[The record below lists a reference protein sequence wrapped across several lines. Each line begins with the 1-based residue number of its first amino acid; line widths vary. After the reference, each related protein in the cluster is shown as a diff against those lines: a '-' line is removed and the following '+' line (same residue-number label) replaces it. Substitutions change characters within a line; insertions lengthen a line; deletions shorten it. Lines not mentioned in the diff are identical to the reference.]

1 MSMIEILWGLGGC
14 LVLIGIVFLMS
25 ENKSKINY
33 YTVAMGFILQI
44 LLGVAVLR
52 WSFGREALL
61 VVSDGISSVIGY
73 GNEGLRFVFGPLA
86 QGGEF
91 AIFAVTVLG
100 MIIFLT
106 VFVSLLYHIG
116 VMQWI
121 VRILGGGIA
130 KIMRTSYTE
139 SVAAAANIFLGN
151 TQTPLTIKPYLHTM
165 TRSQVFSLMVGCL
178 SSVSGAVMIGLS
190 TLGIP
195 LHYLLTAAVM
205 SAPTGIM
212 LAKLMIPETEPRQES
227 FSEIAASV
235 DARNKDTNLLDVIH
249 ESSREGL
256 QYAINVG
263 LMLIA
268 FISLIAMLNGVV
280 GGLGGFVGLE
290 GITLEVILGFVFA
303 PIAFLIGIPWG
314 EAVLAGNLIAQ
325 KLLVNEFVAFSSFY
339 SSLEAFSP
347 KSVAILTFAL
357 SGFAN
362 FGAAGSLIAML
373 SRMVPD
379 RKKEFQGMF
388 GKALFVATCANL
400 LNGAVIMM
408 IL

>member
-1 MSMIEILWGLGGC
+1 MVEVLWGLAGC
-14 LVLIGIVFLMS
+14 FTIIGILYLLS
-25 ENKSKINY
+25 ENKGKINF
-33 YTVAMGFILQI
+33 YTVGIGFALQI
-44 LLGVAVLR
+44 LLGFAVLR
-52 WSFGREALL
+52 WDFGREALL
-61 VVSDGISSVIGY
+61 VLSDWIITVIGY
-73 GNEGLRFVFGPLA
+73 GNEGLAFVFGPLA

-106 VFVSLLYHIG
+106 VLISLLYHIG
-116 VMQWI
+116 VMQWV

-130 KIMRTSYTE
+130 KLMRTSYTE
-139 SVAAAANIFLGN
+139 SVAAAANMFLGN

-190 TLGIP
+190 TMGIP
-195 LHYLLTAAVM
+195 LNYLLTAAVM

-212 LAKLMIPETEPRQES
+212 LAKLMVPETEVTQER
-227 FSEIAASV
+227 FSDIAASV
-235 DARNKDTNLLDVIH
+235 DERNKDTNLLDVIQ

-268 FISLIAMLNGVV
+268 FISLIALLNGFI
-280 GGLGGFVGLE
+280 GGLGGLVGLE
-290 GITLEVILGFVFA
+290 NITLEMMLGFVFA

-314 EAVLAGNLIAQ
+314 EAVQAGNLIAQ

-339 SSLEAFSP
+339 SSMDAFSP
-347 KSVAILTFAL
+347 KSIAILTFAL

-362 FGAAGSLIAML
+362 FGAAGSLIGML

-388 GKALFVATCANL
+388 GKALFAATCANL
-400 LNGAVIMM
+400 LNGAVIMI

>member
-1 MSMIEILWGLGGC
+1 MIEVIWGLAGC
-14 LVLIGIVFLMS
+14 LVIIGVVFLFS
-25 ENKSKINY
+25 ENKKNISF
-33 YTVAMGFILQI
+33 YTVGMGFALQI

-52 WSFGREALL
+52 WKFGREALL
-61 VVSDGISSVIGY
+61 VVSDWIMTVIGY
-73 GNEGLRFVFGPLA
+73 GNEGLSFVFGPLA

-106 VFVSLLYHIG
+106 VLVSILYHIG
-116 VMQWI
+116 VMQWV

-130 KIMRTSYTE
+130 KLMRTSYTE
-139 SVAAAANIFLGN
+139 SIAAAANMFLGN

-178 SSVSGAVMIGLS
+178 SSVSGAVMVGLS
-190 TLGIP
+190 TMGIP
-195 LHYLLTAAVM
+195 LNYLLTAAVM

-212 LAKLMIPETEPRQES
+212 LAKLMVPETEVKKES
-227 FSEIAASV
+227 FAEIAASV
-235 DARNKDTNLLDVIH
+235 DERNRDNNLLDVIQ

-268 FISLIAMLNGVV
+268 FISSIALLNGFI
-280 GGLGGFVGLE
+280 GGFGSLIGTDGLSLE
-290 GITLEVILGFVFA
+290 GILGFLFA
-303 PIAFLIGIPWG
+303 PIAFVIGIPWQKQIP
-314 EAVLAGNLIAQ
+314 AGNLIAQ

-339 SSLEAFSP
+339 SSIDAFSP

-373 SRMVPD
+373 SRMVPK
-379 RKKEFQGMF
+379 RKREFQGMF
-388 GKALFVATCANL
+388 GKALFAATCANL
-400 LNGAVIMM
+400 LNGAVIMI

>member
-1 MSMIEILWGLGGC
+1 MLDALWGLAGC
-14 LVLIGIVFLMS
+14 MIILAMVFLFS
-25 ENKSKINY
+25 ENKRRISY
-33 YTVAMGFILQI
+33 YTVGMGFVLQV

-52 WSFGREALL
+52 WEFGRDVLL
-61 VVSDGISSVIGY
+61 AISDWITAVVGY
-73 GNEGLRFVFGPLA
+73 GNEGLAFVFGPLA

-106 VFVSLLYHIG
+106 VLIAILYHIG

-121 VRILGGGIA
+121 VRIVGGAIA
-130 KIMRTSYTE
+130 KVMRASYTE
-139 SVAAAANIFLGN
+139 SVAAAANMFLGN

-190 TLGIP
+190 TMGIP
-195 LHYLLTAAVM
+195 LNYLLTAAVM

-212 LAKLMIPETEPRQES
+212 LAKLMIPETDARGKEN
-227 FSEIAASV
+227 FAEIAASV
-235 DARNKDTNLLDVIH
+235 EGEKKDDNLLDVIH
-249 ESSREGL
+249 ESSREGF
-256 QYAINVG
+256 QYALNVG

-268 FISLIAMLNGVV
+268 FISLIALLNGFI
-280 GGLGGFVGLE
+280 GGTASLFGFEGL
-290 GITLEVILGFVFA
+290 TLEAILGVVFA
-303 PIAFLIGIPWG
+303 PLVFIIGIPWG
-314 EAVLAGNLIAQ
+314 EAIQAGNLIAQ

-339 SSLEAFSP
+339 SSIDGFSE

-362 FGAAGSLIAML
+362 FGAAGSLIGML

-379 RKKEFQGMF
+379 RKKEFQGLF
-388 GKALFVATCANL
+388 GKALFAATCANL
-400 LNGAVIMM
+400 LNGAIIM
-408 IL
+408 ILL

>member
-1 MSMIEILWGLGGC
+1 MLDVLWGLAGC
-14 LVLIGIVFLMS
+14 MIILAMVFLFS
-25 ENKSKINY
+25 ENKRKISY
-33 YTVAMGFILQI
+33 YTVGMGFVLQI

-52 WSFGREALL
+52 WEFGREALQAVSNWIT
-61 VVSDGISSVIGY
+61 VVVGY
-73 GNEGLRFVFGPLA
+73 GNEGLAFVFGPLA

-106 VFVSLLYHIG
+106 VLISILYHIG

-121 VRILGGGIA
+121 VRIVGGAIA
-130 KIMRTSYTE
+130 KVMRASYTE

-190 TLGIP
+190 TMGIP

-212 LAKLMIPETEPRQES
+212 LAKLMIPETEQAGKEN
-227 FSEIAASV
+227 FAEIAASV
-235 DARNKDTNLLDVIH
+235 EAEKKDDNLLDVIQ
-249 ESSREGL
+249 ESSREGF
-256 QYAINVG
+256 QYALNVG

-268 FISLIAMLNGVV
+268 FISLIALLNGLV
-280 GGLGGFVGLE
+280 GGTASLFGFEGL
-290 GITLEVILGFVFA
+290 TLEAILGVVFA
-303 PIAFLIGIPWG
+303 PLAFIIGIPWG
-314 EAVLAGNLIAQ
+314 EAVQAGNLIAQ

-339 SSLEAFSP
+339 SSIDGFSE
-347 KSVAILTFAL
+347 KSVAIMTFAL

-362 FGAAGSLIAML
+362 FGAAGSLIGML

-379 RKKEFQGMF
+379 RKKEFQGLF
-388 GKALFVATCANL
+388 GKALFAATCANL
-400 LNGAVIMM
+400 LNGAIIM
-408 IL
+408 ILL